1 VRLLAVRVLAVLCAL
16 TWLVLPG
23 FGLIDLSVTWDPG
36 WPVVLEASWGVFMT
50 VLVGGSFLTV
60 AVHPR
65 RSAPAFVVLVVA
77 LAAMLAAAAAGLEW
91 QLLGYAAVLVVELP
105 VLFLAPG
112 RERVRPVVLAPWL
125 PLVLVAVAGAVPWLV
140 HAARMFGA
148 NRGDA
153 GPVTSDVTMSVD
165 HFAVQGRPG
174 PGARRAVPG
183 HRALAAGTTAPRPRH
198 RCVRRLP
205 RPRVVRLPLELG
217 GVGPAVVGPL
227 HGLGRGDRGPGGR
240 RPPATAAPAPQR
252 GRRGPA
258 IPVTARPCATP

>member
-1 VRLLAVRVLAVLCAL
+1 VRDHAKVRLLAVRVLAVLCAL

-50 VLVGGSFLTV
+50 VLVGGSFLAV

-91 QLLGYAAVLVVELP
+91 QLLGYAAVLVAELP

-165 HFAVQGRPG
+165 HFAVQG
-174 PGARRAVPG
+174 
-183 HRALAAGTTAPRPRH
+183 ALALALVA
-198 RCVRRLP
+198 LS
-205 RPRVVRLPLELG
+205 L
-217 GVGPAVVGPL
+217 
-227 HGLGRGDRGPGGR
+227 
-240 RPPATAAPAPQR
+240 ATALWPR
-252 GRRGPA
+252 GRRHLGLATGVCAGYLGLVSFAFPWSWAGLGPLWSVLCMAWGAA
-258 IPVTARPCATP
+258 IAGLAVAAPRLQPRQLRSEVVEAQRSL